1 MPWDGYNFEDAI
13 LVSERLVQDDLFTSI
28 HIEKYELQ
36 LIDDRDTIEEITTA
50 IPNIEEEEIENL
62 DSNGIIK
69 KGTFVNGGDILV
81 GKITPILEEDELP
94 ESKLLRAIFNIES
107 PEPEDSSLRVPNG
120 ISGRVIEIQTA
131 SREKGD
137 NLAPGVYEWV
147 SISIAQ
153 IKKIR
158 IGDKLSGRHGNK
170 GVISKIIPT
179 DDMPCLLYT
188 SPSPRDA

>member
-1 MPWDGYNFEDAI
+1 MRRPIHPRRPGT
-13 LVSERLVQDDLFTSI
+13 ERSRHFPKRWES
-28 HIEKYELQ
+28 
-36 LIDDRDTIEEITTA
+36 
-50 IPNIEEEEIENL
+50 
-62 DSNGIIK
+62 IK

-137 NLAPGVYEWV
+137 NLGAGVYEWV
-147 SISIAQ
+147 CISIAQ

-179 DDMPCLLYT
+179 DDMPFLPDGTIVDIILNPLGVPSRMNVGQIFECLLGFAGDYLNRRFKVI
-188 SPSPRDA
+188 PFD